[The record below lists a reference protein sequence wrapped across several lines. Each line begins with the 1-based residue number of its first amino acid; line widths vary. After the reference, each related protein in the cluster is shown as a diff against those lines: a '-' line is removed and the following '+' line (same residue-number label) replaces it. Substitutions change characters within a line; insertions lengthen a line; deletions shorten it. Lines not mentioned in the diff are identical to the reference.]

1 MKRDC
6 PLFRA
11 EPPLPPPPSLLHAS
25 LHDHVANAVFAT
37 ARPTAAIQN
46 VASATPDTS
55 DGASVIDSSNCP
67 KYVLPRRIIERVGL
81 TACAI
86 SYSESAL
93 DYDTQEH
100 TLAVF
105 STSIFLSQDPLLFDL
120 RLKSPIPLASF
131 NWSLHSTF
139 AAMEKDTT
147 RIGRSSDA
155 GSPSPS
161 KQEFGGVPGANK
173 DQAFQFLTTHH
184 ATEEEVAAVNLKRL
198 RRVIDWHIIPIM
210 LLVYII
216 QFLDKV
222 LLNYAAVMGISTD
235 LKLKG
240 NNFADVNTYTF
251 LSILLAE
258 FPTGFI
264 LNKVP
269 AGKWL
274 GINTILWGVS
284 TAVVAATKN
293 YTGLLISRIF
303 LGIFE
308 AAVGP
313 CLIIISSQWYTK
325 NEQPARFGLWYT
337 GVGAGQVCGS
347 LLSYGFQHVTG
358 ASLASWRIMFIVLGA
373 ITITIGVGAYF
384 MIPDSPM
391 TAKWMN
397 DAEKSALLQHIS
409 VNMTGVVNKQFKA
422 SQLVDLLTDPQMYLL
437 TLMLL
442 LLSVTSGVGTTFSAT
457 LLRNVGY
464 NAKQSAVL
472 NAPSGVV
479 SIVAVLL
486 GSFGVR
492 YAKHRWAF
500 IIAAAIPAALSGAL
514 MSFVNTKGGVLAGI
528 WQKA

>member
-1 MKRDC
+1 
-6 PLFRA
+6 
-11 EPPLPPPPSLLHAS
+11 
-25 LHDHVANAVFAT
+25 
-37 ARPTAAIQN
+37 
-46 VASATPDTS
+46 
-55 DGASVIDSSNCP
+55 
-67 KYVLPRRIIERVGL
+67 
-81 TACAI
+81 
-86 SYSESAL
+86 
-93 DYDTQEH
+93 
-100 TLAVF
+100 
-105 STSIFLSQDPLLFDL
+105 
-120 RLKSPIPLASF
+120 
-131 NWSLHSTF
+131 
-139 AAMEKDTT
+139 MEKDTT
-147 RIGRSSDA
+147 TIGQSSDA

-161 KQEFGGVPGANK
+161 KQEFGGIPETSK

-184 ATEEEVAAVNLKRL
+184 ATEEEVAAVDLKRL

-274 GINTILWGVS
+274 GINTVLWGVS

-325 NEQPARFGLWYT
+325 SEQPARFGLWYC
-337 GVGAGQVCGS
+337 GVGIGQILGS
-347 LLSYGFQHVTG
+347 LFSYGFQHVTG
-358 ASLASWRIMFIVLGA
+358 ASLASWRIMFIVLGV
-373 ITITIGVGAYF
+373 ITITIGVAAYF
-384 MIPDSPM
+384 IIPDSPM

-409 VNMTGVVNKQFKA
+409 VNMTGVVNKQFKP
-422 SQLVDLLTDPQMYLL
+422 SQLVDFLTDPQMYLL

-514 MSFVNTKGGVLAGI
+514 MSFVNTKAGVLAGI
-528 WQKA
+528 WLINTNVAVMPIIYSWVAANMAGHTKRPLAMSTIVGAFSVGNIIGPQTFQARDAPQYLPAKITVLACVCAGGFMAFVLMCYYKWQNSRRDKKHGTGDAMVVGDDEKWANLTDRENKSFRYVT